1 MPTRNQKHLLGD
13 SNLTYK
19 DFQNEMNLINR
30 AYYEIMTEGDKTGQ
44 PFTFPIPTVNI
55 TEDFDWYG
63 ENTDLLFENTAKI
76 GSSYFQ
82 NFIGSQYI
90 RDKNGTLIPNE
101 DAYKPSHARSVNR
114 GTLLPILYVLA
125 FGFLCDF
132 LFSSLILTFNTSV
145 EAKALH

>member
-1 MPTRNQKHLLGD
+1 MIIIFLKIVNDQTLIKLANARGVV
-13 SNLTYK
+13 NLIDMRYEH
-19 DFQNEMNLINR
+19 FQTEMNMINK
-30 AYYEIMTEGDKTGQ
+30 AYYTVMTEGDSQGQ

-90 RDKNGTLIPNE
+90 LDDEWK
-101 DAYKPSHARSVNR
+101 
-114 GTLLPILYVLA
+114 
-125 FGFLCDF
+125 
-132 LFSSLILTFNTSV
+132 
-145 EAKALH
+145 